1 MHLVPIYCLTC
12 KTEEKLITVVS
23 SYHVIYDFLL
33 NVYRDIMKKK
43 KSLEGAL
50 VSVIVYIVY

>member
-1 MHLVPIYCLTC
+1 MNSL
-12 KTEEKLITVVS
+12 
-23 SYHVIYDFLL
+23 LL